1 MFFTIITSKKDYELI
16 QRDTCYSCY
25 RPKTSCMCKYIEPI
39 DTNTKF
45 VILMHPKEYKKTKNG
60 TGHFTNKSLNNSEI
74 FIGIDFTNHKKINKI
89 LNDKDNECFILYP
102 GEKSIKLN
110 EESIKTKK
118 DIVLFIIDSTWACSK
133 KMLRE
138 SKNLK
143 NLRKVSFKS
152 TKLSEF
158 KIKEQPASY
167 CLSTIESTQYI
178 LELLNNHSLENI
190 DKNSLEAFTKP
201 FTKMVDYQLNCLEE
215 KNIRYKEY

>member
-1 MFFTIITSKKDYELI
+1 MI

-25 RPKTSCMCKYIEPI
+25 RPKTSCMCKYINPI

-74 FIGIDFTNHKKINKI
+74 FIGINFTDNIRINEI
-89 LNDKDNECFILYP
+89 LNDKKNECFILYP
-102 GEKSIKLN
+102 GKKSIKLN
-110 EESIKTKK
+110 EESINTNKN
-118 DIVLFIIDSTWACSK
+118 IVLFIIDSTWACSK

-138 SKNLK
+138 SINLK
-143 NLRKVSFKS
+143 NLERVSFQS
-152 TKLSEF
+152 NKLSEF

-178 LELLNNHSLENI
+178 LELLNNHKLENI
-190 DKNSLEAFTKP
+190 DKNSLLEFTKP
-201 FTKMVDYQLNCLEE
+201 FKKMVDYQLSCLES
-215 KNIRYKEY
+215 KNIRYKE